1 MSLGSLPRF
10 PKPNSFLSRYSFI
23 SFNNLSSTAP
33 SCQCKLTT
41 NEPPTTLTTLHPIAG
56 PAGIP
61 HCVNTNFSSRTLLPS
76 SSLWRISESA
86 LRDQGLGWNESECAR
101 TPKSFR
107 WQRDFNTYFNLIT
120 SRHLHSPNIRQ
131 FISIPSPPSHC
142 LLTKCIKVP
151 NPRNSN

>member
-10 PKPNSFLSRYSFI
+10 PKPNNFLSRNSFI

-41 NEPPTTLTTLHPIAG
+41 NGPPPTLTTLHPIAG

-61 HCVNTNFSSRTLLPS
+61 HCVNTNFSSRTPLPS
-76 SSLWRISESA
+76 PSLWRISESA
-86 LRDQGLGWNESECAR
+86 LRDQELGGDESGCAR
-101 TPKSFR
+101 TPKSFGC
-107 WQRDFNTYFNLIT
+107 QRDFNTYSKLIT

-131 FISIPSPPSHC
+131 FIGIPSPPSHC

-151 NPRNSN
+151 DPRNLN